1 MLSPELKLEQV
12 AQNQQV
18 VVPCHLCPRVSSI
31 HRLARVSTSLPSG
44 TPLVPSYFQTW
55 FSSFFLILCTLRGP
69 LKSYP
74 FPYIKL
80 GFLGLSHVLV
90 FSVFISFFFLLSI
103 IMQLFKFVFSIG
115 SVFLPLI
122 ASKLDF
128 NSSVA
133 LCFFYI
139 FFRWNLIP
147 IALLLDCSLHIDV
160 FFSFTGNLP
169 SVMQLRLPKHLFP
182 SNTKYQKFSDHR
194 NNTFFLWM

>member
-31 HRLARVSTSLPSG
+31 HRLAKVSTSLPSG
-44 TPLVPSYFQTW
+44 TPLVPFYFQTW

-133 LCFFYI
+133 LCCFYI
-139 FFRWNLIP
+139 FFPLKSYSYCFTFRLFSSYRCLFLFHREFAFCHAIK
-147 IALLLDCSLHIDV
+147 IAKTFISI
-160 FFSFTGNLP
+160 
-169 SVMQLRLPKHLFP
+169 
-182 SNTKYQKFSDHR
+182 KYQISKIF
-194 NNTFFLWM
+194 